1 MAESEPESLKAL
13 TVRAGDRWCALPL
26 SQVRRVV
33 RSVKLHPLPGADP
46 EIAGLAEIDGEP
58 LVILSLERLI
68 ESPPGPTAEF
78 PVALIVEAG
87 GEPSA
92 EVLGLLADEAGDIV
106 RFPVAAIAGPPRGLV
121 RGEARLEQGV
131 VEVLDLELLGREG

>member
-1 MAESEPESLKAL
+1 MADTEAESLRAL

-26 SQVRRVV
+26 PRVRRVV
-33 RSVKLHPLPGADP
+33 RSLKLHPLPGADE

-68 ESPPGPTAEF
+68 EAPPGPAGEL

-87 GEPSA
+87 GGPRS
-92 EVLGLLADEAGDIV
+92 EVVGLLADEAGDIV
-106 RFPVAAIAGPPRGLV
+106 GIPTAAIAGPPRGLV
-121 RGEARLEQGV
+121 RGEARLERGV
-131 VEVLDLELLGREG
+131 VKVLDLELLGREA